1 MMKHALIALTLA
13 ALTSSTN
20 VLAAAEPV
28 KTQAP
33 GFYRMMLGQTEV
45 TVLNDGTVDLPVDQ
59 LLQQDAEKTLA
70 KLKRYHLTA
79 PLETSVNAYLI
90 NTGDKLVLID
100 AGAGSLFGP
109 TLGNI
114 ADNLA
119 LAGYKPEQVDEI
131 YISHMHADHVGGLTK
146 EGKRVYP
153 NAVVRADAAEAAY
166 WLSEAEMAKAP
177 EDKKGFFQG
186 AMASLKPYQTA
197 GKLKT
202 FSGKTELVHGIVAQ
216 PTHGHTPGHIS
227 YLVQSGD
234 QRLLLLGDIIHVGA
248 VQFDQPTVSIDF
260 DSDANAAKA
269 QRLELFKQAAESGLL
284 VGATHLQFPS
294 LGFINAQSE
303 SFRWIPLNY
312 QRIK

>member
-1 MMKHALIALTLA
+1 MKRSLIAISLA
-13 ALTSSTN
+13 ALTASIN
-20 VLAAAEPV
+20 VLASAEPV

-59 LLQQDAEKTLA
+59 LLQQDADKTLA
-70 KLKRYHLTA
+70 KLKQHHQTA

-90 NTGDKLVLID
+90 NSGEKLVLID

-109 TLGNI
+109 TLGNV
-114 ADNLA
+114 AENLA

-146 EGKRVYP
+146 DGKMVYP
-153 NAVVRADAAEAAY
+153 NAIVRADAAEAAY

-186 AMASLKPYQTA
+186 AMASLKPYQAA

-202 FSGKTELVHGIVAQ
+202 FSGKTDLVAGVVAQ

-227 YLVQSGD
+227 YMVQSGD
-234 QRLLLLGDIIHVGA
+234 ARLLVLGDIIHVGA
-248 VQFDQPTVSIDF
+248 VQFDQPEVTIAF
-260 DSDANAAKA
+260 DSDANAAKT
-269 QRLELFKQAAESGLL
+269 QRLALFQQAADSGLL
-284 VGATHLQFPS
+284 VSATHLQFPS
-294 LGFINAQSE
+294 LGYINAE
-303 SFRWIPLNY
+303 GKGFRWIPLNY

>member
-1 MMKHALIALTLA
+1 MKHTFIAIALA
-13 ALTSSTN
+13 ALTASCN
-20 VLAAAEPV
+20 VSAAAEPV

-33 GFYRMMLGQTEV
+33 GYYRMMLGQTEI

-59 LLQQDAEKTLA
+59 LLQQDAAKTLA
-70 KLKRYHLTA
+70 TLKQHHQTA

-109 TLGNI
+109 TLGNV
-114 ADNLA
+114 ATNLA

-146 EGKRVYP
+146 DGKMVYP
-153 NAVVRADAAEAAY
+153 NAIVRTDAAEAAY

-186 AMASLKPYQTA
+186 AMASLKPYQAA

-202 FSGKTELVHGIVAQ
+202 FSGKTDLVKGITAQ

-234 QRLLLLGDIIHVGA
+234 QRLLVLGDIIHVAA
-248 VQFDQPTVSIDF
+248 VQFEQPSITIGF
-260 DSDANAAKA
+260 DSDAAAAKA
-269 QRLELFKQAAESGLL
+269 QRLALFEEAAKTGLMIS
-284 VGATHLQFPS
+284 ATHLQFPS
-294 LGFINAQSE
+294 LGYVNSDGE
-303 SFRWIPLNY
+303 GYRWVPLNY

>member
-1 MMKHALIALTLA
+1 MMKRSLIAISLA
-13 ALTSSTN
+13 ALTASIN
-20 VLAAAEPV
+20 VLASAEPV

-59 LLQQDAEKTLA
+59 LLQQDADKTLA
-70 KLKRYHLTA
+70 KLKQHHQTA

-90 NTGDKLVLID
+90 NSGEKLVLID

-109 TLGNI
+109 TLGNV
-114 ADNLA
+114 AENLA

-146 EGKRVYP
+146 DGKMVYP
-153 NAVVRADAAEAAY
+153 NAIVRADAAEAAY

-186 AMASLKPYQTA
+186 AMASLKPYQAA

-202 FSGKTELVHGIVAQ
+202 FSGKTDLVAGVVAQ

-227 YLVQSGD
+227 YMVQSGD
-234 QRLLLLGDIIHVGA
+234 ARLLVLGDIIHVGA
-248 VQFDQPTVSIDF
+248 VQFDQPEVTIAF
-260 DSDANAAKA
+260 DSDANAAKT
-269 QRLELFKQAAESGLL
+269 QRLALFQQAADSGLL
-284 VGATHLQFPS
+284 VSATHLQFPS
-294 LGFINAQSE
+294 LGYINAE
-303 SFRWIPLNY
+303 GKGFRWIPLNY

>member
-1 MMKHALIALTLA
+1 MKRSLIAISLA
-13 ALTSSTN
+13 ALTASIN
-20 VLAAAEPV
+20 VLASAEPV

-59 LLQQDAEKTLA
+59 LLQQDVDKTLA
-70 KLKRYHLTA
+70 KLKQHHQTA

-90 NTGDKLVLID
+90 NSGEKLVLID

-109 TLGNI
+109 TLGNV
-114 ADNLA
+114 AENLA

-146 EGKRVYP
+146 DGKMVYP
-153 NAVVRADAAEAAY
+153 NAIVRADAAEAAY

-186 AMASLKPYQTA
+186 AMASLKPYQAA

-202 FSGKTELVHGIVAQ
+202 FSGKTDLVAGVVAQ

-227 YLVQSGD
+227 YMVQSGD
-234 QRLLLLGDIIHVGA
+234 ARLLVLGDIIHVGA
-248 VQFDQPTVSIDF
+248 VQFDQPEVTIAF
-260 DSDANAAKA
+260 DSDANAAKT
-269 QRLELFKQAAESGLL
+269 QRLALFQQAADSGLL
-284 VGATHLQFPS
+284 VSATHLQFPS
-294 LGFINAQSE
+294 LGYINAE
-303 SFRWIPLNY
+303 GKGFRWIPLNY